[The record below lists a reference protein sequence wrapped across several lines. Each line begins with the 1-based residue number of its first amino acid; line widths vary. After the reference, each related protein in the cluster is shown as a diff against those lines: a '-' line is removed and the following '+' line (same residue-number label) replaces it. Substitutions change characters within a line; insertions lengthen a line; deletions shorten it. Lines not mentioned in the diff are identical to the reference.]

1 MNIEVKV
8 VPKASR
14 NCVKEEAGR
23 IKVYLTAAP
32 EKNKANKAL
41 IVVLSSYFK
50 VSKSSL
56 RIVKGEHS
64 RSKTIAFDE

>member
-1 MNIEVKV
+1 MIINVKV

-23 IKVYLTAAP
+23 LKVYLTAAP

-64 RSKTIAFDE
+64 AQKTIALDK